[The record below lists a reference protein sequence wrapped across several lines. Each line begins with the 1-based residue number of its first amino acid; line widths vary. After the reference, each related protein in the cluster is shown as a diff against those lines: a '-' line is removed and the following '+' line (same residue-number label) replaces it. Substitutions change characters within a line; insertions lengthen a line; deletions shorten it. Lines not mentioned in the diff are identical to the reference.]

1 MMMMMIMMMSEEEE
15 DDDDDDD
22 EGDDDDGCDSC
33 DNDDDYLDTS
43 LQYGI
48 SQVDSLLGREGSTQ
62 TCTWELER
70 KLTHLILMMMLHT
83 QREKELVIV

>member
-1 MMMMMIMMMSEEEE
+1 MKKMSE
-15 DDDDDDD
+15 DDDDCDDCD
-22 EGDDDDGCDSC
+22 E
-33 DNDDDYLDTS
+33 DNLDTS

-48 SQVDSLLGREGSTQ
+48 SEVDCLLGREGSTQ